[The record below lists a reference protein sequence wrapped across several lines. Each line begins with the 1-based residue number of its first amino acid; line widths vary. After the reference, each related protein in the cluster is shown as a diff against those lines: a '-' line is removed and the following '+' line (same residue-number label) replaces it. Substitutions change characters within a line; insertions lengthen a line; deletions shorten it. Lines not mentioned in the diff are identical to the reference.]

1 MQQLPLDIK
10 LADFALFETYYSGPN
25 EAPVAALQHLASQSG
40 QQVHWLWG
48 RPGSGRSHLL
58 QATVAAAAG
67 RCAWLPL
74 GNPDELSPQILD
86 GMGELELLC
95 VDDIDAVAGDP
106 LWERQLFRVFEELK
120 ARQGRLVLSAAS
132 VPAEAGFALPDLASR
147 LASGPVWRL
156 RRLSD
161 EDLLAALQLR
171 ARWRGLDL
179 SAEAA
184 GYLVRRVTR
193 EFSAL
198 FELLDKADQA
208 ALAAQRRLTVP
219 FLKSVLEAQQ
229 T

>member
-10 LADFALFETYYSGPN
+10 LADFALFETYYNGPN
-25 EAPVAALQHLASQSG
+25 EAPVAALRHLASQSG

-58 QATVAAAAG
+58 QATVAAADG

-74 GNPDELSPQILD
+74 GNPEELSPQILD

-106 LWERQLFRVFEELK
+106 VWERQLFRVFEELK
-120 ARQGRLVLSAAS
+120 SRQGRLVVSGSS
-132 VPAEAGFALPDLASR
+132 VPTEAGFALPDLTSR

-156 RRLSD
+156 RRLTD

-171 ARWRGLDL
+171 AHWRGLDL

-193 EFSAL
+193 EFSVL

-219 FLKSVLEAQQ
+219 FLKSVLETQQ
-229 T
+229 A

>member
-10 LADFALFETYYSGPN
+10 LADFALFETFYSGPN
-25 EAPVAALQHLASQSG
+25 DAAVAALQQLAGQPG

-48 RPGSGRSHLL
+48 RAGSGRSHLL
-58 QATVAAAAG
+58 QATVAAAEE
-67 RCAWLPL
+67 RSAWLPL
-74 GNPDELSPQILD
+74 GEADQLSPQMLE
-86 GMGELELLC
+86 GMGELDVLC

-106 LWERQLFRVFEELK
+106 LWERQLFRTFEELK
-120 ARQGRLVLSAAS
+120 ARQGRLVVSAAS
-132 VPAEAGFALPDLASR
+132 APAEAGFALPDLASR

-184 GYLVRRVTR
+184 GYLIRRVTR
-193 EFSAL
+193 EFSVL
-198 FELLDKADQA
+198 FELLDRADQA

-219 FLKSVLEAQQ
+219 FLKSVLEAEQA
-229 T
+229 